1 MKDKQ
6 LKTQLIQDGTFNN
19 YRKQRF
25 NMFENKEYDKLEDP
39 NAYYKEDTG
48 ETLTE
53 KELNAC
59 KQMKKA
65 RKKQVSTIRHH
76 YEWWLSNGYKI
87 YFCTFTKSDNF
98 KGSDETFKRYVVR
111 VCGLSF
117 DDYMLNIDY
126 GRENERLHYHALGVV
141 KMSVKSDLKSVKRQT
156 KNGQWITGKKLT
168 NPFLEEYELRVGFYD
183 AEPCKDDIKSAKK
196 LSNYIDKLTLHSVK
210 VKQAYVS
217 TKKGTEYQ
225 MYMKQKKAREK
236 GLKRELEK
244 NGRYDQY
251 AERKVLTRNEDLY
264 LKYDFLMTLDEIEL
278 KIQEEEE
285 RAYQEQQRKIAERRR
300 NRGLLM
306 GSIWK

>member
-48 ETLTE
+48 ETLTQ

-59 KQMKKA
+59 QQMKKA
-65 RKKQVSTIRHH
+65 RKKQVSQIRHH
-76 YEWWLSNGYKI
+76 YQWWLNHKYQI
-87 YFCTFTKSDNF
+87 FFCTFTYSDNF
-98 KGSDETFKRYVVR
+98 NGSMETFKRYVVR
-111 VCGLSF
+111 TCGLVF

-126 GRENERLHYHALGVV
+126 GKENERLHYHVLGALKKGI
-141 KMSVKSDLKSVKRQT
+141 KYDLKNVKRKT
-156 KNGQWITGKKLT
+156 KTEKWITGKKLT
-168 NPFLEEYELRVGFYD
+168 NTFLEDYETRIGFYD
-183 AEPCKDDIKSAKK
+183 AEPCKDNITSAKK

-210 VKQAYVS
+210 VKQSYVS

-236 GLKRELEK
+236 GLKLARKTRGAYSQYIERHILNANK
-244 NGRYDQY
+244 SLYYTYDY
-251 AERKVLTRNEDLY
+251 
-264 LKYDFLMTLDEIEL
+264 LMTLDDIEL
-278 KIQEEEE
+278 RIAEEEE
-285 RAYQEQQRKIAERRR
+285 RAYQEQQEKIIKRRQ
-300 NRGLLM
+300 NRPILG
-306 GSIWK
+306 GNRWQ